1 MRIHGWKTA
10 IGHDRQGF
18 LGTMRTI
25 STKVSALLA
34 VLVLSAALAGPA
46 YAQSSKDGYNDEA
59 AVIQSESG
67 GNNDNNGESKGSSL
81 PFTGLD
87 VGLIA
92 ASGALLLAAGVGMR
106 RLTRGPRS
114 A

>member
-1 MRIHGWKTA
+1 
-10 IGHDRQGF
+10 
-18 LGTMRTI
+18 MRTI

-46 YAQSSKDGYNDEA
+46 YATSSNDGYNDEA
-59 AVIQSESG
+59 AVIQSESAG
-67 GNNDNNGESKGSSL
+67 NDNNDNGEPNGNGL

-92 ASGALLLAAGVGMR
+92 ASGGLLVAAGIGMR
-106 RLTRGPRS
+106 RLTRGPQS